1 MTDSFNGYDLDSI
14 LKLIPRSVKQI
25 TFKKLIDSNGV
36 NEEMDKYILN
46 HSIDNNTLKKL
57 KEDIDK
63 YNGNLSIR
71 LDLDCMNSINRYK
84 IFREDGNLYDNWEE
98 VSND

>member
-1 MTDSFNGYDLDSI
+1 
-14 LKLIPRSVKQI
+14 
-25 TFKKLIDSNGV
+25 
-36 NEEMDKYILN
+36 MDKYILN

>member
-1 MTDSFNGYDLDSI
+1 
-14 LKLIPRSVKQI
+14 
-25 TFKKLIDSNGV
+25 
-36 NEEMDKYILN
+36 MDKYILN
-46 HSIDNNTLKKL
+46 HSIDNNTLEKL